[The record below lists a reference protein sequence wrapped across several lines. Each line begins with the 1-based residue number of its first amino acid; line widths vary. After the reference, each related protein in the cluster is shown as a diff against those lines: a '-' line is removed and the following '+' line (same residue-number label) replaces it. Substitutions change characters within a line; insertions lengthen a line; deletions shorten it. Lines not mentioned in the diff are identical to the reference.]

1 MGLVRSKE
9 SRESFDRSQ
18 HQAQQEMHKV
28 KHQVNSEEA
37 RYNKQ
42 ANEYSAERKK
52 SWKHA
57 FFALHWEKRLIA
69 VCIYLIMSQWTTA
82 LIPYW
87 YEETIEMTRKMLDG
101 VLVLTLLFPAVAWVR
116 LLAGIFVVIW
126 SVRAGGHAYELWDS
140 VASYEGVRNSFSDY
154 HPYVWLVGL
163 IWCTYEIFNQ
173 TVRWTWHV
181 MILLVIQFIVFGAL
195 DSFTA
200 DELWDQVAWLTGASL
215 VWLIAVH
222 FRSISRRFPHMWRGS
237 VRYPIQMLISAVVL
251 ISLIVTSGVS
261 MPRVQPILQDP
272 YTTWVNGGYGDGIG
286 GGTSQAN
293 ATSGYSRTD
302 QELGGGFTLDF
313 TPVMNVTSDVRG
325 YWRGETKFTY
335 NGDGWEDSVS
345 QLDEPL
351 PNEQLS
357 LDMRPDELLPKRRIE
372 QKIEMLNEE
381 TYQVLFGMGTITS
394 YEIISSEQQGTVR
407 WGARDAELWYYSKPE
422 SYPKAYNIVSES
434 VILEPDLAIQ
444 ATKDGSTPEYG
455 LDQNW
460 DPYLQLPDTVSARVK
475 NLAYDLTRDV
485 ENDYERAVLIEKYL
499 REEFFYTTKPDL
511 SKKKSEDF
519 VDSFLFEMREGY
531 CDYYSSSMAVM
542 LRSLGVPTRWVK
554 GYAPGT
560 NTYMMDGGRPDQ
572 MNSPADDLGSATYRV
587 TNADAHSWVEV
598 WLDEYGWVAFEP
610 TPGFNLPIISEDT
623 DSEKEQAQEP
633 ELKQEESK
641 PDEQK
646 KEESEAS
653 LPAWVEKAAQIII
666 MLSAAAALAYM
677 LFRWSQVGFSLR
689 WFRLLSKKLS
699 MRERIILETEMW
711 LSYCRMKGWRRA
723 KGETVREMVARS
735 FTQDDNRRHAA
746 EQIVAAF
753 EEAKYSGRE
762 LNEEDWQ
769 QLKNAVRRFKHPR
782 STVL

>member
-1 MGLVRSKE
+1 MGLARSKE
-9 SRESFDRSQ
+9 SRESYDRSQ
-18 HQAQQEMHKV
+18 QQAQQEMHKM
-28 KHQVNSEEA
+28 KHELNPEEI
-37 RYNKQ
+37 RNYGQ
-42 ANEYSAERKK
+42 ATDHNAERTMR
-52 SWKHA
+52 WRHA
-57 FFALHWEKRLIA
+57 FFGLHWEKRLIA
-69 VCIYLIMSQWTTA
+69 VCVYMIMSQWTIA

-87 YEETIEMTRKMLDG
+87 YEETIAMTRKMLDG
-101 VLVLTLLFPAVAWVR
+101 VLILTLLFPAVPWVR

-126 SVRAGGHAYELWDS
+126 SVRAGGHAYEIWGS
-140 VASYEGVRNSFSDY
+140 AASYEGIRISFNDY
-154 HPYVWLVGL
+154 HPYIWLVGL

-200 DELWDQVAWLTGASL
+200 DDLWDQVAWLTGASL

-222 FRSISRRFPHMWRGS
+222 FSSISARFPHMWRGS

-272 YTTWVNGGYGDGIG
+272 YTTWVNGGYGAGIG
-286 GGTSQAN
+286 DGTSQVN

-302 QELGGGFTLDF
+302 QNLGGGFNLDF
-313 TPVMNVTSDVRG
+313 SPVMDVTSEVRG
-325 YWRGETKFTY
+325 YWRGEAKYTY
-335 NGDGWEDSVS
+335 EDNGWTDTES
-345 QLDEPL
+345 QLEEL
-351 PNEQLS
+351 GPNEKLPS
-357 LDMRPDELLPKRRIE
+357 SMSPDELLPKRKIE
-372 QKIEMLNEE
+372 QKVEMLTDE
-381 TYQVLFGMGTITS
+381 TYHVLFGMGTISS
-394 YEIISSEQQGTVR
+394 YEIISTEQEGTVR
-407 WGARDAELWYYSKPE
+407 WGPRDAELWYDSNPE
-422 SYPKAYNIVSES
+422 SYPKAYNVVSEV
-434 VILEPDLAIQ
+434 VILEPQLAIQ
-444 ATKDGSTPEYG
+444 ATQDGRTPEYG
-455 LDQNW
+455 LDQYW
-460 DPYLQLPDTVSARVK
+460 DPYLQLPDTLPARVK

-485 ENDYERAVLIEKYL
+485 DNDYERAVLIEKYL
-499 REEFFYTTKPDL
+499 REEFYYTTKPDL
-511 SKKKSEDF
+511 SKKISEDF

-572 MNSPADDLGSATYRV
+572 MNSPTNDLDSATYRV

-610 TPGFNLPIISEDT
+610 TPGFNLPIVSEDT
-623 DSEKEQAQEP
+623 DTETEKAQEP
-633 ELKQEESK
+633 EMKPEENK
-641 PDEQK
+641 PVEEK

-653 LPAWVEKAAQIII
+653 LPAWVEKAAQIIL
-666 MLSAAAALAYM
+666 MLSAVAALAYV

-689 WFRLLSKKLS
+689 WFRLLSKNLS

-723 KGETVREMVARS
+723 EGETVREMVARS
-735 FTQDDNRRHAA
+735 FTQDDDRKLAA

-762 LNEEDWQ
+762 LKEEDWQ

-782 STVL
+782 PTVL